1 VRPPCLH
8 LLSSPCRAENFLRV
22 RTVAKRANVA
32 PSSIYDAI
40 DAGKIATVIIDETMF
55 IPESE
60 AERFIRE
67 WPSKNRG
74 VSAHFAEYREWKR
87 QQAEVRAA

>member
-1 VRPPCLH
+1 MPTFTIPLPGEH
-8 LLSSPCRAENFLRV
+8 FLRV
-22 RTVAKRANVA
+22 RTVATRAKLA

-40 DAGKIATVIIDETMF
+40 AAGKIATVVIDGTTF

-60 AERFIRE
+60 AERYIRE

-74 VSAHFAEYREWKR
+74 VSNHWAEYREWKR
-87 QQAEVRAA
+87 HQREAASAGVAA